1 MGVVA
6 RDCRGEILG
15 AQCGFKSIVVDA
27 ETAEAMAALWA
38 VLFSKAEGFLDAIF
52 EGDSAQVVAEISYS
66 PPYLSKSGQFIESIN
81 QEIKGFR
88 MANFAH
94 VHRECNSAA
103 HVLAKEVANF
113 KLAEIWLQESP
124 ECISS
129 IIVRERLCP

>member
-1 MGVVA
+1 
-6 RDCRGEILG
+6 
-15 AQCGFKSIVVDA
+15 
-27 ETAEAMAALWA
+27 
-38 VLFSKAEGFLDAIF
+38 
-52 EGDSAQVVAEISYS
+52 
-66 PPYLSKSGQFIESIN
+66 
-81 QEIKGFR
+81 

-113 KLAEIWLQESP
+113 KLAEIWL